1 MRGTS
6 CKGAQSPL
14 WARMGI
20 TYTMVAALFAALLAC
35 AFFVAPHTAWADT
48 VVDDSTADLST
59 SSSAIGQV
67 LTDKTVSLSDTS
79 DLLVTLSAL
88 SSSSSTV
95 TTQPLDIVLVLDVS
109 GSMDERLSGGTTK
122 LQALQAAVNSF
133 IDATAQANASLSG
146 DQRHRVAL
154 VKFAGRS
161 SDSVGNGTYEGGS
174 GLFPR
179 TYNYS
184 QRVSELQDCTDA
196 TKGSL
201 KSTVSNL
208 QAGGATQADY
218 GLHYAQTELN
228 ANARADAKKVVIFFT
243 DGEPTSGSNFE
254 DSVANAAVQNA
265 KGMKDTGATIYTIGV
280 FSGANPSDTQ
290 GRTNSYMN
298 AVSSNYP
305 NATAYDRLGTR
316 EDGTSAYYKAA
327 SDADQL
333 SSIFDEIAT
342 EINRSS
348 PLRENSNLTFT
359 DQLGE
364 HMALDTGNVNVVV
377 GGTTYPVALDAS
389 GKGSAGGV
397 SVSYDAATRTVTATV
412 PASLV
417 PVAQYD
423 ADGQPETADP
433 EPVRIEFGVNA
444 PTDDELANP
453 DDALSAYIAN
463 HTEDG
468 KVAFYSNA
476 YSGGA
481 DGDAT
486 ATFTPAAGN
495 AFYENGAG
503 NAVAKGSNPTGTAT
517 NVSNPSAAGGTVT
530 VALGNNGKITKDLPT
545 VTLTVTKIITGNL
558 GDANRDFGFTL
569 TADEATLGKLASDD
583 PVTVAGDTA
592 TFTLKH
598 QGSVTMTLP
607 AGAKV
612 SLAED
617 AADGYQ
623 TTYQVNDGA
632 AVPTLDELTLSDKTT
647 SITVTNKKDG
657 IVDVGVDLDS
667 SGPIAIGVV
676 ALAGGV
682 ALALR
687 SVMKRR
693 SLAGKN

>member
-6 CKGAQSPL
+6 CKGAQGSL
-14 WARMGI
+14 QARKGI
-20 TYTMVAALFAALLAC
+20 TYTIVAALFAALLAC
-35 AFFVAPHTAWADT
+35 AFFVAPHTVWADT

-59 SSSAIGQV
+59 SSGAIGQV
-67 LTDKTVSLSDTS
+67 LTDKTVSSSSTS
-79 DLLVTLSAL
+79 DFLVTLSAL

-109 GSMDERLSGGTTK
+109 GSMGERLSGRTTK
-122 LQALQAAVNSF
+122 LQALQAAVNNF

-154 VKFAGRS
+154 VKFAGKQ
-161 SDSVGNGTYEGGS
+161 SDAVGDNTYGV
-174 GLFPR
+174 FY

-201 KSTVSNL
+201 KNTVNSL

-228 ANARADAKKVVIFFT
+228 ANARSNAKQVVIFFT
-243 DGEPTSGSNFE
+243 DGEPTSGSSFE
-254 DSVANAAVQNA
+254 GDVANAAVQNA
-265 KGMKDTGATIYTIGV
+265 KGMKDAGAAIYTIGV
-280 FSGANPSDTQ
+280 FNGANPSDTQ
-290 GRTNSYMN
+290 GHTNAYMN
-298 AVSSNYP
+298 AVSSNFP
-305 NATAYDRLGTR
+305 NATSYTNLARQADST
-316 EDGTSAYYKAA
+316 YYKAA
-327 SDADQL
+327 SSADQL

-342 EINRSS
+342 EINRPS
-348 PLRENSNLTFT
+348 PLQENSNLTFT

-364 HMALDTGNVNVVV
+364 YMALDTGNVNVVV
-377 GGTTYPVALDAS
+377 GGTTYPITLNAN
-389 GKGSAGGV
+389 GQGSAQGI
-397 SVSYDAATRTVTATV
+397 SVSYDSATRTVTATV

-417 PVAQYD
+417 PVTQYD
-423 ADGQPETADP
+423 ADGNREAADL

-453 DDALSAYIAN
+453 DDALSEYLAN

-468 KVAFYSNA
+468 KAVFYSNA

-481 DGDAT
+481 DGDTT

-503 NAVAKGSNPTGTAT
+503 SAVAKGSNPTGTAT
-517 NVSNPSAAGGTVT
+517 NVSNPSAAGGNVT

-545 VTLTVTKIITGNL
+545 VTLTVIKIVTGNL

-569 TADEATLGKLASDD
+569 SADEATLGKLATDD

-592 TFTLKH
+592 TFALKH

-612 SLAED
+612 ALAED

-632 AVPTLDELTLSDKTT
+632 ATATLDELTLSDKTT

-657 IVDVGVDLDS
+657 SVDVGVELDS

-676 ALAGGV
+676 ALAGGA

-687 SVMKRR
+687 SLMKRR

>member
-6 CKGAQSPL
+6 CKGAQGSL
-14 WARMGI
+14 QARKGI
-20 TYTMVAALFAALLAC
+20 TYTIVAALFAALLAC
-35 AFFVAPHTAWADT
+35 AFFVAPHTVWADT

-59 SSSAIGQV
+59 SSGAIGQV
-67 LTDKTVSLSDTS
+67 LTDKTVSSSSTS
-79 DLLVTLSAL
+79 DFLVTLSAL

-109 GSMDERLSGGTTK
+109 GSMGERLSGRTTK
-122 LQALQAAVNSF
+122 LQALQAAVNNF

-154 VKFAGRS
+154 VKFAGKQ
-161 SDSVGNGTYEGGS
+161 SDAVGDNTYGV
-174 GLFPR
+174 FY

-201 KSTVSNL
+201 KNTVNSL

-228 ANARADAKKVVIFFT
+228 ANARSNAKQVVIFFT
-243 DGEPTSGSNFE
+243 DGEPTSGSSFE
-254 DSVANAAVQNA
+254 GDVANAAVQNA
-265 KGMKDTGATIYTIGV
+265 KGMKDAGAAIYTIGV
-280 FSGANPSDTQ
+280 FNGANPSDTQ
-290 GRTNSYMN
+290 GHTNAYMN
-298 AVSSNYP
+298 AVSSNFP
-305 NATAYDRLGTR
+305 NATSYTNLARQADST
-316 EDGTSAYYKAA
+316 YYKTA
-327 SDADQL
+327 SSADQL

-342 EINRSS
+342 EINRPS
-348 PLRENSNLTFT
+348 PLQENSNLTFT

-364 HMALDTGNVNVVV
+364 YMALDTGNVNVVV
-377 GGTTYPVALDAS
+377 GGTTYPITLNAN
-389 GKGSAGGV
+389 GQGSAQGI
-397 SVSYDAATRTVTATV
+397 SVSYDSATRTVTATV

-417 PVAQYD
+417 PVTQYD
-423 ADGQPETADP
+423 ADGNREAADP

-453 DDALSAYIAN
+453 DDALSEYLAN

-468 KVAFYSNA
+468 KAVFYSNA

-481 DGDAT
+481 DGDTT

-503 NAVAKGSNPTGTAT
+503 SAVAKGSNPTGTAT
-517 NVSNPSAAGGTVT
+517 NVSNPSAAGGNVT

-545 VTLTVTKIITGNL
+545 VTLTVIKIVTGNL

-569 TADEATLGKLASDD
+569 SADEATLGKLATDD

-592 TFTLKH
+592 TFALKH

-612 SLAED
+612 ALAED

-632 AVPTLDELTLSDKTT
+632 ATATLDELTLSDKTT

-657 IVDVGVDLDS
+657 SVDVGVELDS

-676 ALAGGV
+676 ALAGGA
-682 ALALR
+682 ALAL
-687 SVMKRR
+687 SSLMKRR

>member
-6 CKGAQSPL
+6 CKGAQGPL
-14 WARMGI
+14 QARKGI
-20 TYTMVAALFAALLAC
+20 TYTVVAALFTALLAC
-35 AFFVAPHTAWADT
+35 AFFVAPHSAWADT

-67 LTDKTVSLSDTS
+67 LTDKTVSSSSTS
-79 DLLVTLSAL
+79 DFLVTLSAL

-109 GSMDERLSGGTTK
+109 GSMDERLSGRTTK
-122 LQALQAAVNSF
+122 LQALQAAVNNF

-154 VKFAGRS
+154 VKFAGRQS
-161 SDSVGNGTYEGGS
+161 NAVGDNTYTEW
-174 GLFPR
+174 FA

-196 TKGSL
+196 TKESL
-201 KSTVSNL
+201 KSTVNNL

-265 KGMKDTGATIYTIGV
+265 KGMKDTDATIYTIGV
-280 FSGANPSDTQ
+280 FNGANPSDTQ
-290 GRTNSYMN
+290 GRTNAYMN

-305 NATAYDRLGTR
+305 NATSYTDLGGR
-316 EDGTSAYYKAA
+316 ADSKYYKAA
-327 SDADQL
+327 SSADEL
-333 SSIFDEIAT
+333 DSIFDEIAT

-348 PLRENSNLTFT
+348 PLQENSNLTFT

-377 GGTTYPVALDAS
+377 GGTTYPVALNAN
-389 GKGSAGGV
+389 GEGSAQGI
-397 SVSYDAATRTVTATV
+397 SVSYDRATRTITATV
-412 PASLV
+412 PASFV
-417 PVAQYD
+417 PVTQYD
-423 ADGQPETADP
+423 ADGNPETADP

-453 DDALSAYIAN
+453 DDALSGYIAN

-468 KVAFYSNA
+468 KVVFYSNA
-476 YSGGA
+476 YSGG
-481 DGDAT
+481 DNGDAT

-503 NAVAKGSNPTGTAT
+503 SAVAKGPNPTGTAT
-517 NVSNPSAAGGTVT
+517 NVSNPSAAGDNVT

-545 VTLTVTKIITGNL
+545 VTLTVTKIVTGNL

-569 TADEATLGKLASDD
+569 TADAATLGKLVSDD

-632 AVPTLDELTLSDKTT
+632 ATATLDELTLSDKAT
-647 SITVTNKKDG
+647 SVTVTNKKDG
-657 IVDVGVDLDS
+657 SVDVGVDLDS
-667 SGPIAIGVV
+667 AGPIAIGVV
-676 ALAGGV
+676 ALAGGA

-693 SLAGKN
+693 ALAGRN

>member
-14 WARMGI
+14 WAPKGI

-67 LTDKTVSLSDTS
+67 LTDKTVSSSSTPDF
-79 DLLVTLSAL
+79 LVTLSAL

-109 GSMDERLSGGTTK
+109 GSMDERLSGRTTK
-122 LQALQAAVNSF
+122 LQALQAAVNNF

-154 VKFAGRS
+154 VKFAGRQ
-161 SDSVGNGTYEGGS
+161 SDAVGDNTYWLG
-174 GLFPR
+174 

-201 KSTVSNL
+201 KSTVNNL

-265 KGMKDTGATIYTIGV
+265 KGMKDAGTTVYTIGV
-280 FSGANPSDTQ
+280 FNGANPSDTQ
-290 GRTNSYMN
+290 GRTNAYMN

-305 NATAYDRLGTR
+305 NATSYTDLGGRADST
-316 EDGTSAYYKAA
+316 YYKAA
-327 SDADQL
+327 SSADEL

-348 PLRENSNLTFT
+348 PLQENSNLTFT

-364 HMALDTGNVNVVV
+364 CMTLDTGNVNVVV
-377 GGTTYPVALDAS
+377 SGTTYSVALNAN
-389 GKGSAGGV
+389 GQGSAQGI
-397 SVSYDAATRTVTATV
+397 SVSYDSATRTVTATV

-417 PVAQYD
+417 PVTQYD
-423 ADGQPETADP
+423 ADGNPETADP

-453 DDALSAYIAN
+453 DDALSEYLAN

-468 KVAFYSNA
+468 KAVFYSNA

-486 ATFTPAAGN
+486 AVFTPAAGN

-503 NAVAKGSNPTGTAT
+503 SVVAKGSNPTGTAT
-517 NVSNPSAAGGTVT
+517 NVSNPSAAGGNVT

-545 VTLTVTKIITGNL
+545 VTLTVTKVVTGNL

-569 TADEATLGKLASDD
+569 TADATTLGKLATDD

-632 AVPTLDELTLSDKTT
+632 ATATLDELTLSDKAT

-657 IVDVGVDLDS
+657 SVDVGVDLDP

-676 ALAGGV
+676 ALAGGA

-693 SLAGKN
+693 ALASKN